1 MLSLLLLLLWLSLLL
16 SLPLLL
22 LLLLVVVVVLL
33 HQVLLSPVI
42 ASAPLSWMAGCN
54 GRRLPLSERGWIALT
69 QVS

>member
-22 LLLLVVVVVLL
+22 LLLVVVVLL

-54 GRRLPLSERGWIALT
+54 ARRLPLSERGWIALT